1 MLEFEADGLNSLSNV
16 QHAVGD
22 KGRLFLQPL
31 CSVFDDY
38 PTLVAVAGF
47 QKSFCRS
54 IPLITGTVNFDAGL
68 PILNESASDCF
79 GRETD
84 ASNYG

>member
-54 IPLITGTVNFDAGL
+54 IP
-68 PILNESASDCF
+68 
-79 GRETD
+79 
-84 ASNYG
+84 